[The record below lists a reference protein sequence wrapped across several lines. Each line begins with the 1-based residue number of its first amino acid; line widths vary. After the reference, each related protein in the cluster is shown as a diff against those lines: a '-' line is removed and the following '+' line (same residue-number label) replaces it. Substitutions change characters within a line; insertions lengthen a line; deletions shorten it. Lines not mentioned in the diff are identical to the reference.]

1 MKTVPISGTLQS
13 VTFFED
19 DTIETVRQYV
29 ALAVSSHPDRLFI
42 EVKASLPKDYYA
54 TNPLHW
60 TNLFLRLS
68 GDGKR
73 ILADSL
79 RTYIH
84 QVRPGAGILEKDI
97 TREQWEDHDEYL
109 QPLFSPDTDF
119 EEWRVLGVEEV
130 KSFALP
136 LPPKDIVGLQAASRP
151 VPQIQSLFET
161 HHPYEVTEIRATPVP
176 SSASPNVMLNY
187 YPRLRQDTPITI
199 EPLRNT
205 IEAAQNQLKALLELD
220 TPKHQTTS
228 IVRVKW
234 YIPLVSTRFT
244 APRTRFE
251 QIFYGMTVS
260 ETTPYIGYFTAKTET
275 TRHKFYCKD
284 TTAKKPILDI
294 SMWKSWTSNTMPQ
307 RRLPTLLFYRGT
319 SRVSFDRIAVT
330 DRYIIVDVRREKDSK
345 DTMEEMQKGIF
356 EWMESLDALVPFLTM
371 SDIDLRRWEL
381 SDLSVVATYSREIRE
396 FDMLRFPC
404 LQKIFG
410 FQNETF
416 RLLRAEHASD
426 DIRPEELQA
435 LQILNQED
443 AEKTPEYL
451 AKEMNISL
459 AEASELFTSVLERSE
474 ELNLEKSLKAYP
486 TITFSPKEVI
496 IKFVTDLDRTL
507 KYVDILRHVLTSD
520 AEDVDAVCPKRMER
534 VVANVAVPQQEIQ
547 IESAFAADDEFNALL
562 GFGEEEAIPEEFVQ
576 GPSNAAAEPA
586 PASKGRKVKVASR
599 AVGTYNYFNN
609 RLQSFD
615 PETFDKSIYPNKC
628 DKPRQV
634 VVMTPSD
641 KRRVGTTYDYSTAA
655 ENEKLELTDPE
666 GTAICP
672 PYWCIRDEI
681 PLLEDQLVSK
691 EDGMHC
697 PICDGKVRT
706 SDSVD
711 MAEFPVIKRDT
722 AAKYPDYLKADFAST
737 INKRRIPCCF
747 QTPRPTKEVLAP
759 KEEATYVLAGDSAN
773 VGPLRFAYLEPEFAD
788 RIGLRTNYA
797 KSVKKGRLASGEQD
811 VFRVGL
817 GRPSKTLPVLLDDK
831 TEILRPRD
839 AKENLLQCSFFRNWK
854 DRKEGDTEIDRIVSS
869 IDAAYQRGTL
879 GLLEELEYVTTFLKA
894 EVIRVDMESAQ
905 VVCGFWAE
913 GGGAT
918 SRTVVL
924 LGNTMLTQVSRSKA
938 TKGYTTKF
946 QTDLRK
952 APFVEKTLGIL
963 RERHSRACAMD
974 MPVLSD
980 AIAELMTA
988 GKSQYQVILDPF
1000 QRIQAVFVPGEII
1013 LPVQPTTA
1021 KPDLGVTVRS
1031 GYSDI
1036 RDEELPTAD
1045 TLRSFLA
1052 ATKHEM
1058 FRVRADV
1065 TNVDDRVVELE
1076 LVSGFRV
1083 PIQPTEGS
1091 GDVKEVV
1098 QTIRSH
1104 GEDTLVDGKP
1114 NAEDLQLAQE
1124 VTYSSEIYEFLMFS
1138 LSKDI
1143 AADASGEALDETYR
1157 PLRDAI
1163 KNRGA
1168 DLLAELTKWFKNEA
1182 YQDNTQSPI
1191 EFVNKVRT
1199 PCGQYRDK
1207 DSCNKSSL
1215 CGWNKNDCKI
1225 RVKPIVEKN
1234 VVLRRI
1240 AKTLV
1245 TNDKQRALV
1254 LDGRM
1259 SPFFS
1264 TVLYLEMPHELITTS
1279 V

>member
-19 DTIETVRQYV
+19 DTIETVRQHV
-29 ALAVSSHPDRLFI
+29 ALAVGSHPDRLFI
-42 EVKASLPKDYYA
+42 EVKASLPQDYYA

-73 ILADSL
+73 ILAESL
-79 RTYIH
+79 RTYIN
-84 QVRPGAGILEKDI
+84 QVRPGVGIIEKDV
-97 TREQWEDHDEYL
+97 TREEWEDHSEYL

-136 LPPKDIVGLQAASRP
+136 LPPKDIIGLQAGSRP
-151 VPQIQSLFET
+151 APQLQSLFET
-161 HHPYEVTEIRATPVP
+161 QHPYEVTEIRATAVP
-176 SSASPNVMLNY
+176 SGASPNVLLNY
-187 YPRLRQDTPITI
+187 YPRLRQDTPSTI
-199 EPLRNT
+199 EPLRT
-205 IEAAQNQLKALLELD
+205 AIESAQNQLKALLELD
-220 TPKHQTTS
+220 TPKHQTSS
-228 IVRVKW
+228 IVRIKW

-251 QIFYGMTVS
+251 QMFYGMTVS

-294 SMWKSWTSNTMPQ
+294 PMWKSWTSNTMPQ
-307 RRLPTLLFYRGT
+307 RRIPTLLLYRGS
-319 SRVSFDRIAVT
+319 SRVSFDRIAIT
-330 DRYIIVDVRREKDSK
+330 DRDIIVDVRREKDSTE
-345 DTMEEMQKGIF
+345 TMDEMKQGILK
-356 EWMESLDALVPFLTM
+356 WMETLDALVPFLTM
-371 SDIDLRRWEL
+371 SDVDASRWEL

-404 LQKIFG
+404 LQKVFG
-410 FQNETF
+410 FQNDTF

-426 DIRPEELQA
+426 DIRPDELQA

-443 AEKTPEYL
+443 SDKTPDYL

-459 AEASELFTSVLERSE
+459 AEATELMTSVMERSE

-486 TITFSPKEVI
+486 TIKFSPKEVI

-507 KYVDILRHVLTSD
+507 NYVDILRHVLTSD
-520 AEDVDAVCPKRMER
+520 AEAVDAVCPKRMER

-547 IESAFAADDEFNALL
+547 IETAFAADDDFNALL
-562 GFGEEEAIPEEFVQ
+562 GFGGEETVPEEFFQ
-576 GPSNAAAEPA
+576 GASSAAAEVPA
-586 PASKGRKVKVASR
+586 PKGRKVKVASR

-615 PETFDKSIYPNKC
+615 PDTFDKSIYPNKC

-634 VVMTPSD
+634 VVMTSSD
-641 KRRVGTTYDYSTAA
+641 KTRVGSTYDFSNAA
-655 ENEKLELTDPE
+655 ENEKLELIEPE

-681 PLLEDQLVSK
+681 PLLEDQLISK
-691 EDGMHC
+691 EDGLHC
-697 PICDGKVRT
+697 PVCDGKVRT
-706 SDSVD
+706 SDTLD

-722 AAKYPDYLKADFAST
+722 AAKFPDYLKADFAST

-773 VGPLRFAYLEPEFAD
+773 VGPLRFAYLEGEFAD
-788 RIGLRTNYA
+788 KIGLSPNYT
-797 KSVKKGRLASGEQD
+797 KSVKKGRLASGESD

-817 GRPSKTLPVLLDDK
+817 GRPSKTLPTLLNDN

-869 IDAAYQRGTL
+869 IDAAYQRGGL
-879 GLLEELEYVTTFLKA
+879 NLLEELEYVTTFLKA
-894 EVIRVDMESAQ
+894 EVIRVDMESGQ

-924 LGNTMLTQVSRSKA
+924 LGNTMLAQVSRTKA
-938 TKGYTTKF
+938 TKGYATKF

-974 MPVLSD
+974 IPVLAD
-980 AIAELMTA
+980 AVAELMTA
-988 GKSQYQVILDPF
+988 GKSQYQVIMDPF
-1000 QRIQAVFVPGEII
+1000 QRIQAVFVPGELL
-1013 LPVQPTTA
+1013 LPVQPTSA
-1021 KPDLGVTVRS
+1021 KPDLGVTIRS
-1031 GYSDI
+1031 GYADI
-1036 RDEELPTAD
+1036 RDEELPLAD

-1052 ATKHEM
+1052 TTKNEM

-1065 TNVDDRVVELE
+1065 ANVNEQIVELE
-1076 LVSGFRV
+1076 LASGFRV
-1083 PIQPTEGS
+1083 PIQPFEGTA
-1091 GDVKEVV
+1091 DVKEVI
-1098 QTIRSH
+1098 QTVRST
-1104 GEDTLVDGKP
+1104 GEDVLVDGKP
-1114 NAEDLQLAQE
+1114 NAEDLKLAQE
-1124 VTYSSEIYEFLMFS
+1124 VAYSSEIYEFLMFS
-1138 LSKDI
+1138 LSKDV

-1163 KNRGA
+1163 KNRSG
-1168 DLLAELTKWFKNEA
+1168 DVLAQLTKWFKNEA
-1182 YQDNTQSPI
+1182 YQDNTQSPV

-1199 PCGQYRDK
+1199 PCGQYTNK

-1215 CGWNKNDCKI
+1215 CGWHKSDCKI

-1234 VVLRRI
+1234 TVLRRI

-1264 TVLYLEMPHELITTS
+1264 TVLYLEMPHELITTTI
-1279 V
+1279 

>member
-19 DTIETVRQYV
+19 DTIETVRQLI
-29 ALAVSSHPDRLFI
+29 ALAVGSHPDRLYI

-79 RTYIH
+79 RTYIQ
-84 QVRPGAGILEKDI
+84 QVRPGAGILEKDV
-97 TREQWEDHDEYL
+97 TREQWEDHEESL

-136 LPPKDIVGLQAASRP
+136 LPPKDILGLQAGSRP
-151 VPQIQSLFET
+151 VPQVQSLYET
-161 HHPYEVTEIRATPVP
+161 LHPYDITEIRATPVP
-176 SSASPNVMLNY
+176 SGASPNVMLNY
-187 YPRLRQDTPITI
+187 YPRLRQDTPTTI
-199 EPLRNT
+199 EPLRNA
-205 IEAAQNQLKALLELD
+205 IESAQNQLKALLDLD
-220 TPKHQTTS
+220 TPKHQTAS
-228 IVRVKW
+228 IVRIKW
-234 YIPLVSTRFT
+234 YIPLVSTRIT

-294 SMWKSWTSNTMPQ
+294 PMWKSWTSNTMPQ
-307 RRLPTLLFYRGT
+307 RRIPTLLLYRGT

-330 DRYIIVDVRREKDSK
+330 DRDIIVDVRREKDSTESMDDMKK
-345 DTMEEMQKGIF
+345 DIL
-356 EWMESLDALVPFLTM
+356 EWMSTLDALVPFLTM
-371 SDIDLRRWEL
+371 TDVDASRWEL

-404 LQKIFG
+404 LQKVFG

-443 AEKTPEYL
+443 SDRTPEYL
-451 AKEMNISL
+451 AKEMNLSL
-459 AEASELFTSVLERSE
+459 AEASELFASVMERSE

-486 TITFSPKEVI
+486 TIKFSPKEVI

-520 AEDVDAVCPKRMER
+520 AEAVDAVCPKRMER

-547 IESAFAADDEFNALL
+547 IENAFAADDEFNALL
-562 GFGEEEAIPEEFVQ
+562 GFGGEETVPEE
-576 GPSNAAAEPA
+576 GASNAAAEPA
-586 PASKGRKVKVASR
+586 PKGRKVKVASR

-634 VVMTPSD
+634 VVMTPGD
-641 KRRVGTTYDYSTAA
+641 KRRVGSTYDFSAVA
-655 ENEKLELTDPE
+655 ENEKLELENPE

-691 EDGMHC
+691 EDGLHC
-697 PICDGKVRT
+697 PVCDGKVRT
-706 SDSVD
+706 SDTLD

-722 AAKYPDYLKADFAST
+722 AAKYPDYLKAEFAST

-747 QTPRPTKEVLAP
+747 QTARPTKEVLAP
-759 KEEATYVLAGDSAN
+759 KEEATYVLAGESAN
-773 VGPLRFAYLEPEFAD
+773 VGPLRFAYLETEFAD
-788 RIGLRTNYA
+788 KIGLTPNYA
-797 KSVKKGRLASGEQD
+797 KTVKKGRLASGESD

-817 GRPSKTLPVLLDDK
+817 GRPSKTLPVLLNDK
-831 TEILRPRD
+831 TEIPRPRD
-839 AKENLLQCSFFRNWK
+839 AKDNLLQCSFFRSWK

-894 EVIRVDMESAQ
+894 EVIRVDMETGQ

-913 GGGAT
+913 SGGAT

-924 LGNTMLTQVSRSKA
+924 LGNTMLAQVSRTKA
-938 TKGYTTKF
+938 TKGYVTKF
-946 QTDLRK
+946 ETDLRK
-952 APFVEKTLGIL
+952 APFVDKTLGIL

-974 MPVLSD
+974 IPVLAD
-980 AIAELMTA
+980 AIAELMAA

-1000 QRIQAVFVPGEII
+1000 QRIQAVIVPGEII
-1013 LPVQPTTA
+1013 LPVQPTST

-1031 GYSDI
+1031 GYADI
-1036 RDEELPTAD
+1036 RDEELPTAEM
-1045 TLRSFLA
+1045 LRPFLA
-1052 ATKHEM
+1052 ATKNEM

-1065 TNVDDRVVELE
+1065 ADVNDQIVELE
-1076 LVSGFRV
+1076 LASGFRV
-1083 PIQPTEGS
+1083 PIQPMEGTAE
-1091 GDVKEVV
+1091 VKEVV
-1098 QTIRSH
+1098 QTIRAT
-1104 GEDTLVDGKP
+1104 GEDVLVDGKP
-1114 NAEDLQLAQE
+1114 NAEDLKSAQE
-1124 VTYSSEIYEFLMFS
+1124 VAYSSEIYEFLMFS

-1157 PLRDAI
+1157 PLRESI
-1163 KNRGA
+1163 KNRSAG
-1168 DLLAELTKWFKNEA
+1168 LLVELTKWFKNEA
-1182 YQDNTQSPI
+1182 YQDNTQSPV

-1199 PCGQYRDK
+1199 PCGQYTNK

-1215 CGWNKNDCKI
+1215 CGWHKNDCKI

-1234 VVLRRI
+1234 AVLRRI

-1264 TVLYLEMPHELITTS
+1264 TVLYLEMPHELITTTI
-1279 V
+1279 